1 MFKKIAV
8 AYDESP
14 EASRAFR
21 AALELSRITSS
32 DLSIVTVVENL
43 PAYISYV
50 SSVAPDVPSILK
62 NERRA
67 FYSDLHKKAMEEAHA
82 VGIHLQAKI
91 VEGDEVDALVSA
103 VEEIGP
109 DLLVVGLRKQETGL
123 ARFVGGTAHHLAAHT
138 DCNVLGIR

>member
-1 MFKKIAV
+1 MFRKIAV

-14 EASRAFR
+14 EAQRAFR
-21 AALELSRITSS
+21 AAIELARTLAAE
-32 DLSIVTVVENL
+32 LSIVTVVEDL

-67 FYSDLHKKAMEEAHA
+67 FYADLHKKALQEAA
-82 VGIHLQAKI
+82 AANIRLQSKI
-91 VEGDEVDALVSA
+91 VEGDEIDALVQA
-103 VEEIGP
+103 VKGIGP
-109 DLLVVGLRKQETGL
+109 DLLVVGLRHQETGL